1 MYIPAGEAG
10 FPTSGTIN
18 SERVNHGS
26 AARAPRYEPAPRH
39 AAATAHPR
47 AGPADR
53 CSSETAIKKSLRFST
68 SPGLPALL
76 RPRKRGES
84 RAAPRPQG
92 CNPHDSRARYAKFQ
106 VSRRR
111 NNNNNKR
118 IKVVPPRGPHPPSP
132 GRTLS
137 PALAARRSPGL
148 SPTLALRAK
157 LAARSSPLQAA
168 PPRPT
173 PAHHTP
179 PRPAP
184 PRRPPP
190 GPTTEA
196 GKGWRRRGAAGPRVV
211 LPRSVLPGGA
221 SPAPPSSMFFVPPTA
236 EPPPRPGRPG
246 PPRPQVPAPARS
258 PSAASP
264 RLRGFRPAPPIGSG
278 ERGNPANGAPG
289 NGEKSRGESQWGGR
303 ERLPSGPRC
312 LGAALG
318 GSGAALG

>member
-184 PRRPPP
+184 PASPGPHHGGGEGVEEARRGRAARCPPP
-190 GPTTEA
+190 E
-196 GKGWRRRGAAGPRVV
+196 RSSRRGR
-211 LPRSVLPGGA
+211 
-221 SPAPPSSMFFVPPTA
+221 PSSSFLHVLCSPHRRTPA
-236 EPPPRPGRPG
+236 APG
-246 PPRPQVPAPARS
+246 PPRAAPAAGARPRPEPERRLPAPEGIPSRS
-258 PSAASP
+258 ANRLGGKGQPGQWSAGERREVPRGEPMGRAGTPS
-264 RLRGFRPAPPIGSG
+264 LRPAVP
-278 ERGNPANGAPG
+278 
-289 NGEKSRGESQWGGR
+289 
-303 ERLPSGPRC
+303 
-312 LGAALG
+312 G
-318 GSGAALG
+318 GSAWG

>member
-92 CNPHDSRARYAKFQ
+92 CSPHDSRARYAKFQ

-173 PAHHTP
+173 PAQPTT

-184 PRRPPP
+184 PRPAGLPRAPP
-190 GPTTEA
+190 
-196 GKGWRRRGAAGPRVV
+196 RRRGRGGGGEARPGRALSSPGAFFPAGPAQLL
-211 LPRSVLPGGA
+211 LPPCSL
-221 SPAPPSSMFFVPPTA
+221 F
-236 EPPPRPGRPG
+236 PPPPNPRRARAAPGRPG
-246 PPRPQVPAPARS
+246 RRCPPPPGARAPPPRA
-258 PSAASP
+258 
-264 RLRGFRPAPPIGSG
+264 
-278 ERGNPANGAPG
+278 
-289 NGEKSRGESQWGGR
+289 
-303 ERLPSGPRC
+303 
-312 LGAALG
+312 
-318 GSGAALG
+318 